1 MKITSLKNALGQVW
15 EMVKQNSE
23 DLIRFQYVSILQEEA
38 MEWLFLKNFTWKTVL
53 ETNLFCFATYIR
65 IQILDK

>member
-1 MKITSLKNALGQVW
+1 MKITCLKNALGQVW

-38 MEWLFLKNFTWKTVL
+38 MEWLFLKNFTWEIVL